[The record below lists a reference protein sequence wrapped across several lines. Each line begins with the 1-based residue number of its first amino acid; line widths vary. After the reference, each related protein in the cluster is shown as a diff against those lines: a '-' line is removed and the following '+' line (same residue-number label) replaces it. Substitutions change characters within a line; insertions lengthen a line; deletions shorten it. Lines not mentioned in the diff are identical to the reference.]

1 MEQKVIVRRNEYQDS
16 VRLMNI
22 SRKVNSIDG
31 VKKVLVLLGTDGNK
45 KIINDLGLMID
56 GIKSATPND
65 LIICV
70 ESETESSADNAVIEI
85 DNLLSKPT
93 NNESKSDVVNSI
105 EDAVTIMPNA
115 NLAFFSVPG
124 QFATL
129 DVVKAIEQNLNV
141 MLFSDN
147 VSLKDEVYL
156 KNIAVKK
163 DLLMMGPD
171 CGTAIINGVPLGFA
185 NVIRQG
191 EIGVIG
197 ASGTGIQEITSLI
210 NTLGNGI
217 SHAIGVGGR
226 DLKDSVGGIM
236 MKSAIRKLAKDKK
249 TKSLVLLSKPASL
262 KVMQDVVDEAV
273 KTALPVT
280 ICFLGIDSKLN
291 GKENVTI
298 VNTLEDA
305 AYSACKK
312 KKKTAKIPESLNTHL
327 LNMAKERKY
336 LRGLYA
342 GGTLCYEAL
351 LIFNNNKDV
360 DIYSNIA
367 LEQRLK
373 LVYPAK
379 GSQHLCID
387 MGEDDFTNGRPHPMI
402 SSEFRNERFIEE
414 FTDPE
419 TKVILIDI
427 VLGYGSADNPAGD
440 MVNALNTAREKI
452 NDNGPLLI
460 AHVCGTEADPQSL
473 KNQKDQLEKAGF
485 FLFDTNADAARVAM
499 RIINN
504 DLAFQ

>member
-1 MEQKVIVRRNEYQDS
+1 MLQKVIVRKNEYQDS

-22 SRKVNSIDG
+22 SRKANAIDG

-45 KIINDLGLMID
+45 KIINDLGLMIEE
-56 GIKSATPND
+56 IKSSTPND

-70 ESETESSADNAVIEI
+70 EAETESSADNAVIEI

-93 NNESKSDVVNSI
+93 SKESKSAVVNNI
-105 EDAVTIMPNA
+105 DQAVTTMPNA

-129 DVVKAIEQNLNV
+129 DVINAIENNLDV

-147 VSLKDEVYL
+147 VALEDEVHL
-156 KNIAVKK
+156 KKLAVKK

-210 NTLGNGI
+210 HHLGKGI

-226 DLKDSVGGIM
+226 DLKGSVGGLM
-236 MKSAIRKLAKDKK
+236 MISAIRKLAKDKK
-249 TKSLVLLSKPASL
+249 TKSLVLISKPASL

-291 GKENVTI
+291 GSKNVTI

-305 AYSACKK
+305 AYSACKR
-312 KKKTAKIPESLNTHL
+312 KKKTVKIPEPLNRHL
-327 LNMAKERKY
+327 LNMTKERKY

-351 LIFNNNKDV
+351 LIFNNNNDV
-360 DIYSNIA
+360 DVYSNIA
-367 LEQRLK
+367 LEAKLK
-373 LVYPAK
+373 LDYPAK

-387 MGEDDFTNGRPHPMI
+387 MGEDDFTNGQPHPMI
-402 SSEFRNERFIEE
+402 SSDFREERFIEE
-414 FTDPE
+414 FADPE

-427 VLGYGSADNPAGD
+427 VLGYGSANDPAGD
-440 MVNALNTAREKI
+440 MVKALNTAREKI
-452 NDNGPLLI
+452 NDAGPILI
-460 AHVCGTEADPQSL
+460 AHVCGTDGDPQSL
-473 KNQKDQLEKAGF
+473 NKQKDQLRKAGF
-485 FLFDTNADAARVAM
+485 FLFDTNADAARGAI

-504 DLAFQ
+504 DLG